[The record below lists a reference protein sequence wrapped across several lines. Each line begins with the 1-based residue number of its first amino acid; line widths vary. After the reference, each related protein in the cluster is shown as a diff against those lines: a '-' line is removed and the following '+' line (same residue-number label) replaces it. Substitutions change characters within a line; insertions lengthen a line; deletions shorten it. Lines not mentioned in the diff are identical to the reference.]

1 MSTSTSLVSLADIET
16 TGELL
21 PYSVVVDSYFWDEE
35 HGWLTFCHFDS
46 SIERSEELSLEE
58 SD

>member
-21 PYSVVVDSYFWDEE
+21 PYFVVSDSYVWDEE
-35 HGWLTFCHFDS
+35 HGWLIFCHFDS
-46 SIERSEELSLEE
+46 LIERSEELSLEE